1 MQPDKKQPKK
11 GAGGEGSGAGAAAA
25 GREFVRKVLAQSSL
39 TPSGRRA
46 RIIFNIYLRRV
57 NKKIMGKKHAET

>member
-1 MQPDKKQPKK
+1 MQPDKQQPKK
-11 GAGGEGSGAGAAAA
+11 GAGVKRGAGSGAGPAVGA
-25 GREFVRKVLAQSSL
+25 REFVRKVLAQSSL

-57 NKKIMGKKHAET
+57 NKK

>member
-1 MQPDKKQPKK
+1 MQPDKQQPKK
-11 GAGGEGSGAGAAAA
+11 GAGVKRGEGSGAGAAGA
-25 GREFVRKVLAQSSL
+25 REFVRKVLAQSSL

-57 NKKIMGKKHAET
+57 NKK